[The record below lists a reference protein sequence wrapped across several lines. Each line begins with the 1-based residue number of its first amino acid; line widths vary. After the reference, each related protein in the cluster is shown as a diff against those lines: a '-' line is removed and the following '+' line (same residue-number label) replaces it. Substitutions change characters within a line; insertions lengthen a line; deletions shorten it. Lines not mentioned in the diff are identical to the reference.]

1 MTAVKTDS
9 LLLGTARPE
18 VLQAR
23 SNFREGDPQTAFLLP
38 PSVDNWL
45 PERHLAPF
53 IAEEIDGLDLVGMI
67 AAYRGS
73 GLATHHPRM
82 LLGVLIYGHAPH
94 GSARQIARGA
104 TPVRQ
109 AARGRNPPV

>member
-23 SNFREGDPQTAFLLP
+23 SNFREVDPHAAFLLP
-38 PSVDNWL
+38 PWVDKWL

-53 IAEEIDGLDLVGMI
+53 IVEEIGGLDLAGMI

-82 LLGVLIYGHAPH
+82 LLGVSIYGHPP
-94 GSARQIARGA
+94 ARFRS
-104 TPVRQ
+104 PSRP
-109 AARGRNPPV
+109 RRNASPTGC